1 MAATGIKA
9 RFQLGTV
16 STPTT
21 LVDLTALLA
30 VTNIEP
36 DDDTEEVDATPIQP
50 DTAQPTRSFIP
61 SFQTSGVTLT
71 FNWAPAVQEAVDA
84 IRGGVDLDYEYGP
97 EGNASGQTVLEGTAN
112 VTHAGQ
118 VPGSSPDAVNQIT
131 VRVRFNSVT
140 TSVVV

>member
-9 RFQLGTV
+9 RFSLGTV
-16 STPTT
+16 ALPTT
-21 LVDLTALLA
+21 LVDLTALNA
-30 VTNIEP
+30 VTTIEP

-50 DTAQPTRSFIP
+50 DAPAPTRQFLP

-71 FNWAPAVQEAVDA
+71 FNWAPAVQTAVNA
-84 IRGGVDLDYEYGP
+84 VRGGTDLNYEYGP
-97 EGNASGQTVLEGTAN
+97 EGNASGQTVMTGTAN

-118 VPGSSPDAVNQIT
+118 VPGATPDSVNQIS